1 MVLEN
6 ELGFKRG
13 IKTLEHEAL
22 LNIYYTSSKI
32 KKKASEFFHQFGL
45 TDVQFNVLMLLE
57 HQSVSDG
64 GLSQS
69 QLSDMMLVNRA
80 NITALIDRMEKVQ
93 LVMRTDAKGDRRSNI
108 VKMTSKGKKIF
119 DKVELLY
126 IKQVKQL
133 MSVLSIDE
141 QRKIISALEKIRN
154 GLGI

>member
-22 LNIYYTSSKI
+22 LNIYYRSSKI

>member
-6 ELGFKRG
+6 EIGFKRG

-108 VKMTSKGKKIF
+108 VKMTNKGKKIF

>member
-57 HQSVSDG
+57 HQSGSDG

-80 NITALIDRMEKVQ
+80 NITSLIDRMEKVQ
-93 LVMRTDAKGDRRSNI
+93 LVIRTDAKGDRRSNI
-108 VKMTSKGKKIF
+108 VKMTNKGKKIF

-141 QRKIISALEKIRN
+141 QRKIISALEKIRAGI
-154 GLGI
+154 GL

>member
-57 HQSVSDG
+57 HQSGSDG

-80 NITALIDRMEKVQ
+80 NVTSLIDRMEKAQ
-93 LVMRTDAKGDRRSNI
+93 LVIRTDAKGDRRSNI
-108 VKMTSKGKKIF
+108 VKMTNKGKKIF

-141 QRKIISALEKIRN
+141 QRKIISALEKIRAGI
-154 GLGI
+154 GL